1 MLRLTRQ
8 KRVPVIQKGDEY
20 VIGFDADALEKLI
33 TS

>member
-8 KRVPVIQKGDEY
+8 KRVPVIQKGEKY
-20 VIGFDADALEKLI
+20 LVGFDAGAIEKLI